1 MASMTEELNFLFNL
15 ILINSNVNLYS
26 HMFAAGYDI
35 GQLKSRVLIPRET
48 WFGRKTQQE
57 SH

>member
-1 MASMTEELNFLFNL
+1 MTEELDFLFNL
-15 ILINSNVNLYS
+15 ILIISNVNLYS